1 MSKLLL
7 VEDDLP
13 LGSSLQRVLTV
24 AGHHVVWVR
33 NAADAQRFLAQP
45 DWAALLLDIGLPD
58 RSGLSLLAWLRGL
71 GQDLPVIILTA
82 RDSVD
87 DRVQGLDSG
96 ADDYLPKPFAMEEL
110 LSRLRALLRR
120 SARQPSNVWQLGEL
134 SLDTARRRALWA
146 GTEVP
151 LSTREYDIL
160 KVMATQP
167 DKVLTR
173 QQIERAIG
181 TVAVNDSNAV
191 DVHMY
196 KLRKKL
202 PELALTTVRGVGY
215 VLETGAPSMPQAQP
229 A

>member
-45 DWAALLLDIGLPD
+45 DWAASLLDIGLPD

-87 DRVQGLDSG
+87 ERVQGLDSG

-134 SLDTARRRALWA
+134 ALDTARRRALWA
-146 GTEVP
+146 GAEVP

-181 TVAVNDSNAV
+181 TAALNDSNAI

-196 KLRKKL
+196 KLRRKL

-215 VLETGAPSMPQAQP
+215 VLETGASPLPQAQP